1 MIARSVG
8 TRDAY
13 LRELREFISA
23 GEGFS
28 PNVYLDTQGIPTIG
42 YGYNLRAN
50 RNNSVSDFESAGIVL
65 TQEQQ
70 ILLSTILNTNTPN
83 LEQYNSSP
91 ISLNITEE
99 QATSLYDIIYNKQ
112 IWKWCP

>member
-50 RNNSVSDFESAGIVL
+50 RNKIMLATLKVL
-65 TQEQQ
+65 V
-70 ILLSTILNTNTPN
+70 
-83 LEQYNSSP
+83 
-91 ISLNITEE
+91 
-99 QATSLYDIIYNKQ
+99 
-112 IWKWCP
+112 

>member
-50 RNNSVSDFESAGIVL
+50 RI
-65 TQEQQ
+65 
-70 ILLSTILNTNTPN
+70 
-83 LEQYNSSP
+83 
-91 ISLNITEE
+91 
-99 QATSLYDIIYNKQ
+99 
-112 IWKWCP
+112 

>member
-50 RNNSVSDFESAGIVL
+50 RNNYVSDFESAGIVL